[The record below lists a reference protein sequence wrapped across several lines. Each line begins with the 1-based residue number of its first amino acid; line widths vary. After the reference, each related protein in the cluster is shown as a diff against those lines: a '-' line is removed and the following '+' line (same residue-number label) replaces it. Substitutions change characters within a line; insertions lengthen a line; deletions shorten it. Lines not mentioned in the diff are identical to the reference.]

1 MTRYNDP
8 VEEGW
13 YGDFDEQMHDQLVTG
28 YREGVDRVLWFLNDW
43 DDEGQLIRDI
53 RDAIKEGII

>member
-28 YREGVDRVLWFLNDW
+28 YREGVDRVMTFLDAETGYQVRCLIE
-43 DDEGQLIRDI
+43 EGEI
-53 RDAIKEGII
+53 